1 MKVTALFCG
10 KPQGNNVL
18 RSDYGTLCL
27 LVSLICSLNRLLLQT
42 DCHKTTCIQ
51 VAQIILLII
60 LNGNICS

>member
-42 DCHKTTCIQ
+42 
-51 VAQIILLII
+51 
-60 LNGNICS
+60 